1 VEQFVLPSKRFIE
14 GLEFI
19 NSTHLLMSSG
29 LTGNSHLDI
38 INIETMKIERTIAIE
53 AKHFGEGITILK
65 DTIYMLTY

>member
-1 VEQFVLPSKRFIE
+1 VLPSKRFIE

-38 INIETMKIERTIAIE
+38 INIETMQIERTIAIE